1 MRAAHYAGIDEQK
14 LPAELIPN
22 FTTIE
27 YTMKRNRAPQPVFLY
42 VVDTV
47 THPSPSPAQAPLD
60 CLWWIVCDGLS
71 VTVLRVRFLCARR
84 SFPMAQAL
92 VCPLAVLLY
101 LAPPLRK
108 NTRCS
113 HELRRPAR

>member
-47 THPSPSPAQAPLD
+47 THPNTPQPKPP
-60 CLWWIVCDGLS
+60 WIVCGGLS
-71 VTVLRVRFLCARR
+71 VTVCL
-84 SFPMAQAL
+84 
-92 VCPLAVLLY
+92 
-101 LAPPLRK
+101 
-108 NTRCS
+108 
-113 HELRRPAR
+113 